1 MNELKKLREKIRKN
15 EKFNLELCNHAE
27 KYCKDKL
34 FRIIGDVYYSGY
46 QNNLKGRICKIK
58 PALINGELQ
67 FLCTI
72 YNKRTKQIDI
82 KNYYYYPLEYFEEIK
97 END

>member
-1 MNELKKLREKIRKN
+1 MNELKKLREKVRKN
-15 EKFNLELCNHAE
+15 AKFNLALCNYAE

-82 KNYYYYPLEYFEEIK
+82 KNYYFHPLEYFEEIK